1 MSQLDKK
8 LIEQIAQ
15 DLPQRDK
22 GFLQRVFGD
31 GLGKYAERLEAVKI
45 LGADRVLDVGCG
57 FGQWAMAMGPHSQE
71 VFGVDISK
79 DRIQAAV
86 SISKRL
92 DLKNVFFD
100 TGPIDNLD
108 FLDGYFDAVFS
119 YSAVYY
125 TDVKRTMN
133 ELIRVLKPGGRIY
146 ICSNAIG
153 WYIYNIIKRP
163 NPSPDFSPLAY
174 GVRSLVDSFRY
185 HLFKVPPSTGGS
197 IATSGKYLEGLM
209 LANGIEEIN
218 WGPEGTVSLS
228 FVTPTRKSFF
238 PGHYLMFDC
247 CLEWTGVKAS

>member
-8 LIEQIAQ
+8 HIEQIAQ

-31 GLGKYAERLEAVKI
+31 GLGKYVERLEAVKI
-45 LGADRVLDVGCG
+45 LGANRVLDAGCG

-71 VFGVDISK
+71 VFGIDISK
-79 DRIQAAV
+79 DRIHTAV
-86 SISKRL
+86 SLSKRL
-92 DLKNVFFD
+92 NLRNVFFD
-100 TGPIDNLD
+100 TGHIDNLD
-108 FLDGYFDAVFS
+108 FPDCYFDAVFS
-119 YSAVYY
+119 YSAIYY

-185 HLFKVPPSTGGS
+185 HFFKVPPSPGGS
-197 IATSGKYLEGLM
+197 IATSGKYLELLM
-209 LANGIEEIN
+209 RANGIEEIN
-218 WGPEGTVSLS
+218 WGPEGSLRLS
-228 FVTPTRKSFF
+228 FDKLTTKSFF
-238 PGHYLMFDC
+238 RGHYLMFDC